1 MPRGSTTVD
10 GVTIYAI
17 RRRVV
22 CYVTRSA
29 GAGLELL
36 VLGHAGDEPAGT
48 QVPAGDMLPFE
59 SVDAAALREVRE
71 QCGLVDL
78 IFKHQLGAVEL
89 GLQEPEGPSLTTYA
103 ALGGP
108 VDGPQAWPHEV
119 SGDGPDA
126 GMTFYCRWELL
137 PLGHEL
143 ARGQGV
149 YLDRLSG

>member
-36 VLGHAGDEPAGT
+36 VLDRADDEPAGT

-59 SVDAAALREVRE
+59 SVDAAALREVQN

-78 IFKHQLGAVEL
+78 IFQHQLGAVEL
-89 GLQEPEGPSLTTYA
+89 GLQEPEGPSLTTYVE
-103 ALGGP
+103 LGAP

-119 SGDGPDA
+119 SGDGSDA

-149 YLDRLSG
+149 YLDGLSG